1 MKIKKRVLIAPL
13 NWGIGHATRCIPII
27 KELLFH
33 DFEVVIAADGRPLNL
48 LNAEFPDL
56 ETIHFSS
63 YNIRYS
69 KYLPMNVSMLL
80 QAPKIMW
87 NIKKENIKLN
97 NIINQYKIDGIISD
111 NRYGLY
117 TNKVPCAFITH
128 QLEIQTPYFKKHIQ
142 KIKETSTNVFDIPQI
157 MIINNRTSKLLEKM
171 GAAHTRRSVE
181 TIFEHLGYGINLY
194 QTHEMETR

>member
-13 NWGIGHATRCIPII
+13 NWGIGHATRCITII

-48 LNAEFPDL
+48 LNAEFPEL
-56 ETIHFSS
+56 ETVYFSS

-87 NIKKENIKLN
+87 NIKKENIKLK

-111 NRYGLY
+111 NR
-117 TNKVPCAFITH
+117 
-128 QLEIQTPYFKKHIQ
+128 
-142 KIKETSTNVFDIPQI
+142 
-157 MIINNRTSKLLEKM
+157 
-171 GAAHTRRSVE
+171 
-181 TIFEHLGYGINLY
+181 
-194 QTHEMETR
+194 